1 MRAGLIQTSASENLQ
16 ENLKRTASLLK
27 EAAEQ
32 GAELVCLQECF
43 NTWFFAQRINPD
55 DQALAELLEVRM
67 MWMCSI
73 R

>member
-16 ENLKRTASLLK
+16 ENLKRTASLLQ

-43 NTWFFAQRINPD
+43 NTWS
-55 DQALAELLEVRM
+55 ALTHGFSRNV
-67 MWMCSI
+67 SI
-73 R
+73 LMIKH